1 MTTQQL
7 RQELERRKG
16 QRDRIQQD
24 LERTEEVVRKLI
36 LQARYCEEAQ
46 TIIQNVAQLTQ
57 AELEYHVSEL
67 VTLAMAAVFEDPYS
81 LEVEFVQRRGRT
93 ETDLWFVRNDSKI
106 DPLSASGGGAVDVAS
121 FALRVAL
128 WSLAPVRTRN
138 VLILDEP
145 LHFLKGEVLP
155 EKGSTMIKEI
165 SEKIGL
171 QIIMVSHIPDQIEGA
186 DKVIEV
192 SMKKGVSCCGISK

>member
-186 DKVIEV
+186 DRVFNV
-192 SMKKGVSCCGISK
+192 SMSSGVSKVCQ